1 MAQHTIRNTNKK
13 VTMNENE
20 LEKMTI
26 LEEDESQTPASAVTE
41 QVVAK
46 TRPNLTWQMSTPVS
60 LSRHRALKF
69 EKKKSEKVQKSALLG
84 SRNIVCLKYWIPLH
98 LL

>member
-1 MAQHTIRNTNKK
+1 MAQNTVRNNKK

-26 LEEDESQTPASAVTE
+26 YEEDEAQIPTSAVTD
-41 QVVAK
+41 QVLVAK

-60 LSRHRALKF
+60 LSRHSAL
-69 EKKKSEKVQKSALLG
+69 KSEKVKKIFFENLFHDHFARG
-84 SRNIVCLKYWIPLH
+84 TNK
-98 LL
+98 

>member
-1 MAQHTIRNTNKK
+1 MAQNTVRNNKK

-26 LEEDESQTPASAVTE
+26 YEEDEAQIPTSAVTD
-41 QVVAK
+41 QVLVAK

-60 LSRHRALKF
+60 LSRHSALKSGLTENSF
-69 EKKKSEKVQKSALLG
+69 LIISGQVFFFIFCQR
-84 SRNIVCLKYWIPLH
+84 SRERFPSN
-98 LL
+98 